1 VLDSLASFKQIGIRI
16 VERSDDLPVTAGEGG
31 PAVSGRGLAGVCLG
45 ISGYAGYTAN
55 YIPRV
60 CACNRYFAKCRRY
73 SLSNFGSLSRDLAVG
88 RTNWPLRVATAI
100 GLAGGAK
107 SEVGARRPLSPGE
120 DYIKWRR
127 GRGFRGELMQS
138 ENFRLASSLR
148 GTAHR

>member
-1 VLDSLASFKQIGIRI
+1 MLDSLASFKQIGIRI
-16 VERSDDLPVTAGEGG
+16 VERSDDLPVMAGEGG

-73 SLSNFGSLSRDLAVG
+73 SLSNFGSSACLPAESHYLDLSRDLAVG

-107 SEVGARRPLSPGE
+107 SEVGTSSPVITRR
-120 DYIKWRR
+120 
-127 GRGFRGELMQS
+127 
-138 ENFRLASSLR
+138 RL
-148 GTAHR
+148 H